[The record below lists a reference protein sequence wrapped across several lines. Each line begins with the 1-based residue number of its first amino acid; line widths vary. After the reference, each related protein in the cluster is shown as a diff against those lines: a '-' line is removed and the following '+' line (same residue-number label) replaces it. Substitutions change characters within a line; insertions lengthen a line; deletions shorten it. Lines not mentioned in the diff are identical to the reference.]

1 MYPWHRSGGRD
12 IVGMDD
18 FIINGRKKEE
28 VVRMVVRR
36 RT

>member
-12 IVGMDD
+12 IVRMDD
-18 FIINGRKKEE
+18 FIINGRKKE

-36 RT
+36 RI